1 MGEIKKGYKLT
12 DIGVIPEDWN
22 NVTVEELIKEISMG
36 PFGSDIKVS
45 NFVSEG
51 IPVLNGYSVSDK
63 CLKDD
68 FNNYVT
74 KEKAKSLKKAVAKR
88 GDVVVTHRG
97 TIGQIS
103 YIPSNSLYKF
113 YVISQSQFRVTFDK
127 LKVIPSYVVLYFHS
141 ERGQSTIQE
150 SKGHTG
156 VPAIAQPT
164 TTFRKFII
172 PLPTLAEQIAIVNTL
187 SDVDNLIAALDKKII
202 KKHQIKQGAMQQLLT
217 GKKRLPGFSGDWVE
231 KKLGDCFNKVIGGGT
246 PSRSVPEYWNGNIP
260 WATVKDFAS
269 FNPKFTQEN
278 ITSLGLHNSASHLIP
293 KETPITSTRMGL
305 GKIMI
310 YSVDVAINQDMK
322 ALFISKD
329 YEKKYIIQWFV
340 FSQEKIELMG
350 TGSTVKG
357 IRLEQL
363 NDLEIYLPPKKSE
376 QTAIAQILTDMD
388 NEISQLEADRNK
400 YEQIKA
406 GMMQQLLTGKIRLI
420 NENVKIEHQVI

>member
-1 MGEIKKGYKLT
+1 MGKIKKGYKQT
-12 DIGVIPEDWN
+12 DIGVIPEDWEVKSLEFLSEKN
-22 NVTVEELIKEISMG
+22 MVGIASSATYAYRETGIVMFRNQNIKPNFLDDSDVIFLDPDYELIFKN
-36 PFGSDIKVS
+36 KR
-45 NFVSEG
+45 
-51 IPVLNGYSVSDK
+51 
-63 CLKDD
+63 
-68 FNNYVT
+68 
-74 KEKAKSLKKAVAKR
+74 LKK
-88 GDVVVTHRG
+88 GDLLTARTGYPGTTCIVTEKYEG
-97 TIGQIS
+97 AQSFTTLIS
-103 YIPSNSLYKF
+103 RIKNEAINKDYLCFYINSEY
-113 YVISQSQFRVTFDK
+113 
-127 LKVIPSYVVLYFHS
+127 
-141 ERGQSTIQE
+141 GQSFFEQNKIGGGQKNVNAGTLKLMPIPIPPSISEQ
-150 SKGHTG
+150 T
-156 VPAIAQPT
+156 AIAAAL
-164 TTFRKFII
+164 I
-172 PLPTLAEQIAIVNTL
+172 
-187 SDVDNLIAALDKKII
+187 DVDTLIAALNKKIT
-202 KKHQIKQGAMQQLLT
+202 KKQQIKQGAMQQLLT

-322 ALFISKD
+322 ALFISED
-329 YEKKYIIQWFV
+329 YEKNYIIQWFV

-406 GMMQQLLTGKIRLI
+406 GMMQQLLTGKIRLV
-420 NENVKIEHQVI
+420 EN